1 MKTLENVPF
10 KLQTALGGEWGGG
23 ENWMM
28 IEGREKRSKLLDFG
42 EEFYFS
48 EPNNFLF

>member
-1 MKTLENVPF
+1 MKTLENIPL
-10 KLQTALGGEWGGG
+10 KLQTALGGEWVGD

-48 EPNNFLF
+48 EAE

>member
-23 ENWMM
+23 QNWMM
-28 IEGREKRSKLLDFG
+28 IEGRGKRSKLLDFG

-48 EPNNFLF
+48 EAE

>member
-1 MKTLENVPF
+1 MF
-10 KLQTALGGEWGGG
+10 LQVTNSAWGSGGRGG

-48 EPNNFLF
+48 EAE

>member
-1 MKTLENVPF
+1 MKTLENVPSSY
-10 KLQTALGGEWGGG
+10 KQRLGGKGGGRGG

-28 IEGREKRSKLLDFG
+28 IEGRGKRSNLLDFW

-48 EPNNFLF
+48 EAE

>member
-10 KLQTALGGEWGGG
+10 KLQTALGGRGG

-28 IEGREKRSKLLDFG
+28 IEGREKIQFTGFWGRV
-42 EEFYFS
+42 
-48 EPNNFLF
+48 LFFRAE

>member
-1 MKTLENVPF
+1 MKTLENVPSSY
-10 KLQTALGGEWGGG
+10 KQRLGGVGAGG

-28 IEGREKRSKLLDFG
+28 IEGREKRSKLLDLG

-48 EPNNFLF
+48 EAE

>member
-10 KLQTALGGEWGGG
+10 KLQTALGGSGGG
-23 ENWMM
+23 QNWMM

-48 EPNNFLF
+48 EAE

>member
-10 KLQTALGGEWGGG
+10 KLQTALGGSGGGG

-28 IEGREKRSKLLDFG
+28 IEGREKIQVTGFWGRV
-42 EEFYFS
+42 
-48 EPNNFLF
+48 LFFRAE